1 MKKTTLFAAVACAAL
16 LSFQA
21 DALDLTLKNGGVLPN
36 VTIVNAAKN
45 RVTLVTTAS
54 DGESTLRNIRFSE
67 FSDQSLNA
75 LKQYFMEN
83 INSYM
88 EPARS
93 EKRANFNALQNLQQ
107 YSAAQQQSNNALQ
120 QQVLFSAAPAIR
132 FSLRPVFPNQ
142 VTTPPVQQPGGS
154 GTSNPQIILPTYP
167 HNINFLSLGMI
178 TGGSLG
184 IATSAND
191 TASPLVNHYGR
202 IYLYGVNSPQNT
214 DWTGTVY
221 PTTKTIIFNGVSYP
235 CYATSQE
242 VANEVSNSNQ

>member
-16 LSFQA
+16 LSFHT
-21 DALDLTLKNGGVLPN
+21 DALDLTLKNGRELPN
-36 VTIVNAAKN
+36 VTIVNTAKN

-54 DGESTLRNIRFSE
+54 NGVSSLRSIRFSE

-107 YSAAQQQSNNALQ
+107 YSAAQRQNSNALQ

-142 VTTPPVQQPGGS
+142 VTTPPAQQPGG
-154 GTSNPQIILPTYP
+154 GTTDSQIILPTYP

-221 PTTKTIIFNGVSYP
+221 PTSKTIIFNGVTYP
-235 CYATSQE
+235 CYAVSQAA
-242 VANEVSNSNQ
+242 ANEISNSTQ

>member
-16 LSFQA
+16 LSFHT
-21 DALDLTLKNGGVLPN
+21 DALDLTLKNGRELPN
-36 VTIVNAAKN
+36 VTIVNTAKN

-54 DGESTLRNIRFSE
+54 NGVSTLRSIRFSE

-107 YSAAQQQSNNALQ
+107 YSAAQRQNSNALQ

-142 VTTPPVQQPGGS
+142 VTTPPAQQPGG
-154 GTSNPQIILPTYP
+154 GTTDSQIILPTYP

-178 TGGSLG
+178 TVL
-184 IATSAND
+184 IVT
-191 TASPLVNHYGR
+191 
-202 IYLYGVNSPQNT
+202 
-214 DWTGTVY
+214 
-221 PTTKTIIFNGVSYP
+221 P
-235 CYATSQE
+235 CKRRKQ
-242 VANEVSNSNQ
+242 

>member
-16 LSFQA
+16 LSFHT
-21 DALDLTLKNGGVLPN
+21 DALDLTLKNGRELPN
-36 VTIVNAAKN
+36 VTIVNTAKN

-54 DGESTLRNIRFSE
+54 NGVSTLRSIRFSE

-107 YSAAQQQSNNALQ
+107 YSAAQQQNSNALQ

-132 FSLRPVFPNQ
+132 FSQAGFPESGYDSSGSTAGRRNDGSADHSADISAQ
-142 VTTPPVQQPGGS
+142 YQFSFPGDDYRRKS
-154 GTSNPQIILPTYP
+154 RYCD
-167 HNINFLSLGMI
+167 LG
-178 TGGSLG
+178 
-184 IATSAND
+184 
-191 TASPLVNHYGR
+191 
-202 IYLYGVNSPQNT
+202 
-214 DWTGTVY
+214 
-221 PTTKTIIFNGVSYP
+221 K
-235 CYATSQE
+235 
-242 VANEVSNSNQ
+242 